1 MSDNFSKV
9 EVITGVARRRRFP
22 TDLKLAVV
30 AETMQPGMSI
40 SYVARRH
47 GLSPS
52 LVGWRRL
59 MSEGGREAIRADDD
73 VVPAVELRRLEERV
87 RDLERL
93 LGRKTMENEILKEAL
108 DLARAKKRS
117 CCRALRCRT
126 VPDEAGH
133 RYARPGSLQTREG
146 DLELVA
152 EIRRLVD
159 ARPTYGYRRIA
170 ALLKRER
177 RSDGIAPINAKRVYR
192 LMKKHG
198 LLLERY
204 TGRRR
209 PREHDGQVATIR
221 SNCRWCSDALEFTCW
236 NGEIV
241 RVAFALDCH
250 DREVISW
257 VATTAGIS
265 GEMIRDM
272 MVRCVEQ
279 RFGAIRAPHPVQW
292 LSDNGSIFAAH
303 KTIEIA
309 VALNLVPCFTPVE
322 SPESNG
328 MAEAFVKTFKRD
340 YVRVSLIPDAAAAL
354 ALIDSWMEDYNTVHP
369 HSRLGYRSP
378 REYILPNPLRVRFNG
393 VNSNHRLSGVSA

>member
-1 MSDNFSKV
+1 VKRV
-9 EVITGVARRRRFP
+9 TQTLGVARSNVVERR
-22 TDLKLAVV
+22 D
-30 AETMQPGMSI
+30 G
-40 SYVARRH
+40 
-47 GLSPS
+47 
-52 LVGWRRL
+52 
-59 MSEGGREAIRADDD
+59 
-73 VVPAVELRRLEERV
+73 
-87 RDLERL
+87 
-93 LGRKTMENEILKEAL
+93 
-108 DLARAKKRS
+108 
-117 CCRALRCRT
+117 
-126 VPDEAGH
+126 
-133 RYARPGSLQTREG
+133 ARPGRGPQERPG
-146 DLELVA
+146 DVELA
-152 EIRRLVD
+152 AAIRRLVD

-177 RSDGIAPINAKRVYR
+177 RSDGLAPVNTKRVYR

-198 LLLERY
+198 LLLERH

-236 NGEIV
+236 NGEVV

-279 RFGAIRAPHPVQW
+279 RFGGICAPHPVQW

-303 KTIEIA
+303 RTVEIA
-309 VALNLVPCFTPVE
+309 LTLNLVPCFTPIE

-340 YVRVSLIPDAAAAL
+340 YVRVGLIPHAAAAL

-378 REYILPNPLRVRFNG
+378 REYILSQPVACPV
-393 VNSNHRLSGVSA
+393 

>member
-1 MSDNFSKV
+1 MKTISQ
-9 EVITGVARRRRFP
+9 TLGVARSNAIERLVGHRPRRGPQERAGDVELAAAIRRF
-22 TDLKLAVV
+22 
-30 AETMQPGMSI
+30 
-40 SYVARRH
+40 
-47 GLSPS
+47 
-52 LVGWRRL
+52 
-59 MSEGGREAIRADDD
+59 
-73 VVPAVELRRLEERV
+73 
-87 RDLERL
+87 
-93 LGRKTMENEILKEAL
+93 
-108 DLARAKKRS
+108 
-117 CCRALRCRT
+117 
-126 VPDEAGH
+126 
-133 RYARPGSLQTREG
+133 
-146 DLELVA
+146 
-152 EIRRLVD
+152 VD

-177 RSDGIAPINAKRVYR
+177 RSDGLAPVNAKRVYR

-198 LLLERY
+198 LLLERH

-236 NGEIV
+236 NGEVV

-272 MVRCVEQ
+272 MVRSVEQ
-279 RFGAIRAPHPVQW
+279 RFGTIRAPQPVQW

-303 KTIEIA
+303 RTIEIA
-309 VALNLVPCFTPVE
+309 LALNLVPCFTPVE

-340 YVRVSLIPDAAAAL
+340 YVRVSPIPDAAAAL
-354 ALIDSWMEDYNTVHP
+354 ALVDSWMEDYNTVHP

-378 REYILPNPLRVRFNG
+378 REYILSQPVACPV
-393 VNSNHRLSGVSA
+393 